1 MSFIFSIFLGISAV
15 FCFRFFQVRS
25 SADVDARP
33 VKADNQ
39 AKALSK
45 VIRCEKSGG
54 VKVEL
59 HVWLHD
65 NEGEYYDY

>member
-1 MSFIFSIFLGISAV
+1 MLD
-15 FCFRFFQVRS
+15 FFQVRS
-25 SADVDARP
+25 SADVDARQ

-45 VIRCEKSGG
+45 VTRCEKSGG
-54 VKVEL
+54 FKVEL

-65 NEGEYYDY
+65 NEGEYYDYQYQIKF